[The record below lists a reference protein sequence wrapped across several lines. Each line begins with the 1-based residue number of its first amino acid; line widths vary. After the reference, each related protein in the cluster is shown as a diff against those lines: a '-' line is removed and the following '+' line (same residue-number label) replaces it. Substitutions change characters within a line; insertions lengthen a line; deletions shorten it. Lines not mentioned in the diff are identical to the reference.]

1 MTTLDINANSANID
15 EKEEAPKS
23 KIHGFDFC
31 YRLKWM

>member
-23 KIHGFDFC
+23 NIRDFDFC
-31 YRLKWM
+31 YSL